1 MRNHKVIHITKTTVN
16 ADGGITVDIDHQ
28 WASGQMMGKVDK
40 GAGTVIMTDNTLVFK
55 GYLKSRNFKLV
66 GYNLDVRF
74 TNINS

>member
-1 MRNHKVIHITKTTVN
+1 MRNHKVIRITKTSVGI
-16 ADGGITVDIDHQ
+16 DGVITVDIDHR
-28 WASGQMMGKVDK
+28 WASGQMTGKVDK
-40 GAGTVIMTDNTLVFK
+40 GAGTINMTDNTLVFK